1 MSNKI
6 QGQWDQDGF
15 DLDDFRASISAVQ
28 EYRPLPEI
36 TLSLSGVKGMTQEHL
51 ESIIRMLDQDEV
63 KYTVTLSAVRPSEH
77 QLRLF
82 GPGNPA
88 HAVAAAERQLGING
102 QHEE

>member
-36 TLSLSGVKGMTQEHL
+36 TLSLF
-51 ESIIRMLDQDEV
+51 
-63 KYTVTLSAVRPSEH
+63 TLSLIH
-77 QLRLF
+77 
-82 GPGNPA
+82 
-88 HAVAAAERQLGING
+88 I
-102 QHEE
+102 